1 MAKPDPL
8 PEIANN
14 LESLN
19 LLSLSEL
26 RAFWGQCCPKIPP
39 SPIKM
44 ILLRDLATL
53 AQQRGHKI
61 PRQTDALI
69 RSAMKATSVSRNN
82 DKVPIPIKV
91 FAHDSPKLPEGAKLV
106 RQWGGRTHE
115 VNVLKEGRCFR
126 YQNEDYKSLTQ
137 VAKVIT
143 GAHWSGPR
151 FFGLHRC
158 KEVNS

>member
-1 MAKPDPL
+1 MAKPDL
-8 PEIANN
+8 LSDITANPDT
-14 LESLN
+14 LN
-19 LLSLSEL
+19 QLSLSEL
-26 RAFWGQCCPKIPP
+26 RALWGQCCPKIPP

-53 AQQRGHKI
+53 AQQGGHKM

-69 RSAMKATSVSRNN
+69 RSAMKAASVSRNSE
-82 DKVPIPIKV
+82 KAAIPIKAIV
-91 FAHDSPKLPEGAKLV
+91 SDSPKLPEGAKLV

-126 YQNEDYKSLTQ
+126 YQNQNYKSLTQ

-151 FFGLHRC
+151 FFGLYRC
-158 KEVNS
+158 REIG

>member
-1 MAKPDPL
+1 M
-8 PEIANN
+8 
-14 LESLN
+14 
-19 LLSLSEL
+19 
-26 RAFWGQCCPKIPP
+26 
-39 SPIKM
+39 
-44 ILLRDLATL
+44 
-53 AQQRGHKI
+53 

-69 RSAMKATSVSRNN
+69 RSAMKAASVSRNS
-82 DKVPIPIKV
+82 DKVPIPIKAV
-91 FAHDSPKLPEGAKLV
+91 APDSPKLPEGVKLV

-126 YQNEDYKSLTQ
+126 YQNQNYKSLTQ

-158 KEVNS
+158 KEMG